1 MKNTPGILFIFALAS
16 CSESVSIRP
25 ESCADTRT
33 CDTGVVPADAVMD
46 SSDGGPGDVTLP
58 PAVDAPPDRP
68 IIDGGPPGEAH
79 TYDYVVTGLTI
90 DADESPMSAARGF
103 TGFNLDGRYSDLSTF
118 DLADCRH
125 ADFYSTLDPDQNM
138 GTCLPGLTR
147 GGTACRGGVDNQL
160 PSIAATV
167 ESVAGMDVRDN
178 IRTLVESGSLSIV
191 VRVEDVN
198 GVPGPTFSDPEVR
211 VFVYNAAFPTFPNCS
226 DIGTPGQTYAVAD
239 SSLATPND
247 LSSARVR
254 FTGHILNG
262 RLYVDP
268 PASST
273 TPNFSI
279 PIPLGGAAAQVSLY
293 RTQLRFNMTPDRGA
307 NGNLGGYAR
316 LTDLVPIVQAV
327 APLPPVVL
335 GSVLTGFVDIQD
347 PAGDDMGC
355 GQRRD
360 SSGLPASGAVGMGM
374 GFTAVRAVIAPTTVA
389 SRPVGACGG

>member
-1 MKNTPGILFIFALAS
+1 MKNTPGIFFTFALAA

-25 ESCADTRT
+25 ENCVDTRT
-33 CDTGVVPADAVMD
+33 CDTGVVPVDAVTD
-46 SSDGGPGDVTLP
+46 SPDGSP
-58 PAVDAPPDRP
+58 PDIPMTPTVDAAPDRP
-68 IIDGGPPGEAH
+68 IIDGGPPGEAR
-79 TYDYVVTGLTI
+79 TYDYAVTGLTI
-90 DADESPMSAARGF
+90 DTDESPMSAARGF

-138 GTCLPGLTR
+138 GMCLPGLMR
-147 GGTACRGGVDNQL
+147 GGPSCRGGVDNQL

-178 IRTLVESGSLSIV
+178 IRTLIDSGSLSIL

-198 GVPGPTFSDPEVR
+198 GVPGPTFSDPAVR
-211 VFVYNAAFPTFPNCS
+211 VLVYNTAFPTFASCS
-226 DIGTPGQTYAVAD
+226 NIGTPGQTYAVAE
-239 SSLATPND
+239 SSLTTPGD
-247 LSSARVR
+247 LSTARVR

-268 PASST
+268 PASAM

-279 PIPLGGAAAQVSLY
+279 PIPLGSSAAQVNLF

-307 NGNLGGYAR
+307 DGNLGGYAR
-316 LTDLVPIVQAV
+316 LADLVPIVQAV
-327 APLPPVVL
+327 APLPPTIL
-335 GSVLTGFVDIQD
+335 GSVLMGFVDVQD

-360 SSGLPASGAVGMGM
+360 ASGLPASGAVGMGM
-374 GFTAVRAVIAPTTVA
+374 GFTAVRAVIAPTPVA
-389 SRPVGACGG
+389 SRPAGACGS

>member
-1 MKNTPGILFIFALAS
+1 MKNTPGILFVCALAA

-25 ESCADTRT
+25 ENCMDTRT
-33 CDTGVVPADAVMD
+33 CDTGAVPTDAALDSADGSPRD
-46 SSDGGPGDVTLP
+46 SSVTP
-58 PAVDAPPDRP
+58 TADAPPDRP
-68 IIDGGPPGEAH
+68 VIDGGPPGEAR

-90 DADESPMSAARGF
+90 DTDESAMSAARGF

-118 DLADCRH
+118 DPADCRH

-138 GTCLPGLTR
+138 GMCLPGLTR
-147 GGTACRGGVDNQL
+147 GGPSCRGGVDNQL
-160 PSIAATV
+160 PAVAATV

-178 IRTLVESGSLSIV
+178 IRTLVTGGSLSIL
-191 VRVEDVN
+191 VRVEGVN

-211 VFVYNAAFPTFPNCS
+211 VMVYNTAFPTFPNCS
-226 DIGTPGQTYAVAD
+226 DIGTPGQTYAIAD
-239 SSLATPND
+239 GSLTTPGD
-247 LSSARVR
+247 LSAARVR

-268 PASST
+268 PTSA

-279 PIPLGGAAAQVSLY
+279 PIPLGSSAAQVDLY
-293 RTQLRFNMTPDRGA
+293 RTQLRFDMTPDRGA

-327 APLPPVVL
+327 APLPPVLL
-335 GSVLTGFVDIQD
+335 GSLLTGFVDVQE

-360 SSGLPASGAVGMGM
+360 SNGLPASGAVGMGM
-374 GFTAVRAVIAPTTVA
+374 GFTAVRAVIAPTTVT
-389 SRPVGACGG
+389 SRPSGACGG